1 MRELELRD
9 RARIRELEQDGTIVG
24 IHISVGQ
31 VEYEVRYYMEGRQH
45 NVYFFRDEL
54 DYIEDLGADT

>member
-1 MRELELRD
+1 MRELRLRD
-9 RARIRELEQDGTIVG
+9 KVHIGELEQDGTIVG

-45 NVYFFRDEL
+45 NVYFFGDEL
-54 DYIEDLGADT
+54 DYIEDLGAET